1 MLSVFWVSSLA
12 KSAAGPGSGSIEG
25 ENLLSKGAL
34 KDLFAEASSTADVL
48 LVCGDF
54 TDYGL
59 PEEATVLAEDL
70 KAHVRI
76 PIIGVV
82 GNHDFESGKNGEV
95 QAIIEQA
102 GVTLLDGDTTEIGD
116 VGFAGVCGFGGGFG
130 QQMLN
135 AWGEPLIKAFVQ
147 EALDHSLRLEKA
159 LTRLTTK
166 KRVVLLHYSPI
177 RDTVNGEHPELFPFL
192 GSSRF
197 EATIDQFEVSAVFHG
212 HAHHGA
218 PEGKTARQVPVFNVA
233 LPVLARSSGK
243 QFLLYE

>member
-1 MLSVFWVSSLA
+1 MSKA
-12 KSAAGPGSGSIEG
+12 KPLRIAATSDIHYTKT
-25 ENLLSKGAL
+25 SKGAL

-76 PIIGVV
+76 PIIGVE

-95 QAIIEQA
+95 RAIIEQA
-102 GVTLLDGDTTEIGD
+102 GVTFLDGETAEIGG

-147 EALDHSLRLEKA
+147 EALEPLASPGKGPYPLDHGKA
-159 LTRLTTK
+159 SCPAA
-166 KRVVLLHYSPI
+166 LLPDPRY
-177 RDTVNGEHPELFPFL
+177 RCRRE
-192 GSSRF
+192 SR
-197 EATIDQFEVSAVFHG
+197 AIPVPGVKPVRS
-212 HAHHGA
+212 HH
-218 PEGKTARQVPVFNVA
+218 
-233 LPVLARSSGK
+233 
-243 QFLLYE
+243 